1 MFLLVKLYKNAK
13 QKTPY
18 ICSSSQYM
26 YKYVLSLLS
35 TTQGPQYTLVGHWSA
50 VCNWTHWR
58 RQITVEGFCNQC
70 TKRATS
76 ISQFTPH
83 PSFFFKNLL
92 KRTGARWSYIYTVI
106 ILALQ
111 TSLHVSEMME
121 VTEIIHQSQKEQ
133 TERVWPVRQSVLKLT
148 AHYSQN

>member
-1 MFLLVKLYKNAK
+1 MFILAKLYKNAK

-50 VCNWTHWR
+50 VWTHWR

-83 PSFFFKNLL
+83 PSFFLKPFKKDGSKVVVYLHGYNPRSPNVTSRVRDDGGYGNHSSKS
-92 KRTGARWSYIYTVI
+92 KRTNRTSMACPTVR
-106 ILALQ
+106 
-111 TSLHVSEMME
+111 T
-121 VTEIIHQSQKEQ
+121 
-133 TERVWPVRQSVLKLT
+133 
-148 AHYSQN
+148 